1 MIGAVREVK
10 EELGIKLNPA
20 KGRRISQICREETQ
34 DLYDVWI
41 FYKNIDISD
50 IILQETEV
58 IDVKWVTK
66 RELFRMAQ
74 NGELHPLLD
83 VSNMVKEAI

>member
-1 MIGAVREVK
+1 MWAFHE
-10 EELGIKLNPA
+10 
-20 KGRRISQICREETQ
+20 
-34 DLYDVWI
+34 
-41 FYKNIDISD
+41 NIDISD

-66 RELFRMAQ
+66 RGLIRMAQ

-83 VSNMVKEAI
+83 IGNVVNEVI

>member
-1 MIGAVREVK
+1 M
-10 EELGIKLNPA
+10 
-20 KGRRISQICREETQ
+20 
-34 DLYDVWI
+34 WI